1 MTLTATCHC
10 GATKIVLP
18 HHPASASQCNCS
30 YCSRTGAVW
39 GYFGP
44 GELDFMALDADKT
57 YSASGGMNQH
67 HFCGCCGMQAWGD
80 SPDWASMYNADGTSK
95 NGGGNAMPTQRIH
108 AVNLRLVD
116 DLDWSKIEVAQMD
129 GRNNW

>member
-1 MTLTATCHC
+1 
-10 GATKIVLP
+10 
-18 HHPASASQCNCS
+18 
-30 YCSRTGAVW
+30 
-39 GYFGP
+39 
-44 GELDFMALDADKT
+44 
-57 YSASGGMNQH
+57 
-67 HFCGCCGMQAWGD
+67 MQAWGD